1 MGRQSKGKKVIIQ
14 LPCYNEAESLP
25 VTLQGLPRSLAAIDK
40 VEWLIC
46 DDGSIDDT
54 ADVAA
59 RHGVD
64 HVVRLS
70 GHQGLARAF
79 TAALRASVEA
89 GADIIINIDADN
101 QYCADD
107 IPTLIEPILRDE
119 ADIVIGARSIEK
131 IAHFSL
137 IKKLLQRLGSAA
149 VRIASGTD
157 VRDAPCGF
165 RSYSREAA
173 MRTRVFNNYTYT
185 LETIIQA
192 GQCGMRV
199 LSVPVRT
206 NPDLRPSRLIKSIWN
221 YVSRSLV
228 TILLIFVIYRPLQLF
243 VPLASMFAVGGVLL
257 ALRYLYFIAIGA
269 GAGHVQSVVASGLL
283 ITIAV
288 IVLLIGVIAHL
299 ISANRR
305 LLEDLDWK
313 VQHLS
318 NEVSSMT
325 PGSKYE
331 GQTAD
336 DRGILKQTTETKD
349 IRPSDARS

>member
-1 MGRQSKGKKVIIQ
+1 
-14 LPCYNEAESLP
+14 
-25 VTLQGLPRSLAAIDK
+25 
-40 VEWLIC
+40 
-46 DDGSIDDT
+46 
-54 ADVAA
+54 
-59 RHGVD
+59 
-64 HVVRLS
+64 
-70 GHQGLARAF
+70 
-79 TAALRASVEA
+79 
-89 GADIIINIDADN
+89 
-101 QYCADD
+101 
-107 IPTLIEPILRDE
+107 
-119 ADIVIGARSIEK
+119 
-131 IAHFSL
+131 
-137 IKKLLQRLGSAA
+137 
-149 VRIASGTD
+149 
-157 VRDAPCGF
+157 
-165 RSYSREAA
+165 